1 MGPDFY
7 VFLLIKQAN
16 VSHLLQKD
24 RGGFELYP
32 HKKYHCAQQIQKK
45 FRLLRKGNYAATEFY
60 VETCRGNAV
69 LTYSG
74 ESQG

>member
-1 MGPDFY
+1 VGPDFY

-32 HKKYHCAQQIQKK
+32 HKKISLRTTDTKK
-45 FRLLRKGNYAATEFY
+45 VSVAA
-60 VETCRGNAV
+60 
-69 LTYSG
+69 
-74 ESQG
+74 